1 MNNFENDNN
10 IEAPESDYL
19 YAETSQLPNSG
30 KGLYTAIDLFEN
42 EVISLFKGEI
52 LTDSEAK
59 TRADSGNDQY
69 FINQLDGTIM
79 DSINVPCYA
88 KYANDAEGYSRSDF
102 KNNAKITLDEDDHVC
117 LVATRDISIG
127 EEVFCG
133 YGKEYWKKHG

>member
-1 MNNFENDNN
+1 MNNFENDND